1 MWDFF
6 FVYINS
12 VVKHEDK
19 FLSAF
24 QKHVPEA
31 AVQYCWS
38 LWKEKPFNFFITKE
52 RQTKLGDFRYRR
64 DRKVQTITINHNLHP
79 YQFLVTYI
87 HEVAH
92 FRAFEKYG
100 LEILPHGLEWK
111 TTFRDLMI
119 PVLTDS
125 VFPKDILH
133 ALKRHMQNPKAS
145 SGADLFLGRVMRG
158 YKQAASEDFLL
169 VDLPVGGIFEL
180 QGRRFKKEL
189 TRRTRILCAEL
200 NTGRKYLISAHAA
213 VKKIE

>member
-1 MWDFF
+1 
-6 FVYINS
+6 
-12 VVKHEDK
+12 VKHEDK
-19 FLSAF
+19 FLAAF

-31 AVQYCWS
+31 AANYCWN
-38 LWKEKPFNFFITKE
+38 LWKEKPFNFFIAKA
-52 RQTKLGDFRYRR
+52 RQSKLGDFRYRR
-64 DRKVQTITINHNLHP
+64 DRKIQTITINHNLHP

-100 LEILPHGLEWK
+100 LEILPHGIEWK
-111 TTFRDLMI
+111 MTFRELMI
-119 PVLTDS
+119 PVLNDA

-158 YKQAASEDFLL
+158 YEQTASEEFLL

-213 VKKIE
+213 VKKIEQA